1 MSRRNNR
8 RYRDKKPFST
18 ESVVQ
23 IVIGGVS
30 ILAFLAIL
38 LLAARTEGTI
48 ANFFGGASVLIMI
61 VTIVALIRGVQV
73 SKNENFDKVSRI
85 LGVVVPA
92 VAAALWVL
100 LYIIGILMG

>member
-1 MSRRNNR
+1 M
-8 RYRDKKPFST
+8 
-18 ESVVQ
+18 
-23 IVIGGVS
+23 
-30 ILAFLAIL
+30 
-38 LLAARTEGTI
+38 
-48 ANFFGGASVLIMI
+48 IMI